1 MNIEIANRLVKLRKE
16 KGYSQEELANQL
28 GISRQ
33 AVSKWERAEAS
44 PDTENLISLAQ
55 LYHISL
61 DELLDT
67 GIDSTEKEQVSPPRK
82 ENSLEEPEQQKQSK
96 LKRILISFPY
106 PILAAIIYF
115 LLGQFGGWW
124 HPGWLIFLTIPLYYR
139 IVAEL

>member
-44 PDTENLISLAQ
+44 PDTENLISLAR

-67 GIDSTEKEQVSPPRK
+67 GIDSTEKEQASPARK

-96 LKRILISFPY
+96 LKRILLVFPY
-106 PILAAIIYF
+106 PILTAIIYF
-115 LLGQFGGWW
+115 FLGYFGEWW
-124 HPGWLIFLTIPLYYR
+124 HPGWLIFLTIPLYYC